1 MSCQAKTSSK
11 IENFEFKKR
20 RERERE
26 REREGGGG
34 MKKCDG
40 IWKIQ
45 TKTFDILVSEGGIL
59 QIIVV
64 CMADATK

>member
-1 MSCQAKTSSK
+1 LSCQAKTSSK
-11 IENFEFKKR
+11 IENFEFKK

-40 IWKIQ
+40 I
-45 TKTFDILVSEGGIL
+45 
-59 QIIVV
+59 
-64 CMADATK
+64 